1 MSSLVIIYIQSL
13 QMLRVMAGPGLFIIR
28 LHSIS
33 GIISRNVS
41 QALKAIIQGNMEKLE
56 KDIFISIK
64 L

>member
-1 MSSLVIIYIQSL
+1 
-13 QMLRVMAGPGLFIIR
+13 MLRVMAGPGLFIIR